1 MADFDARAPV
11 LVGVGEA
18 SGKLLG
24 AKQLTPVGLAGAA
37 IRCALD
43 DSGQAEPLGAAV
55 DCIAAIRLFEDSHMA
70 QGTGSPDNVPEAYG
84 AAAGIS
90 AERLIYCD
98 LGGQSPQAILSEL
111 AGDLHRGE
119 IRAVLIVGAEAIRTA
134 KRAGKAGVKLDWSKR
149 SDTPVDDRLAKFP
162 ILAKT
167 EWHNGIVSMP
177 LAYGLIEKARAIRLG
192 LGVGAYSREMASLW
206 SSFAA
211 KSLTREHAQY
221 PKGWSADDLLADN
234 DGNYQLTSMYRRWM
248 VAQDGVDMAAAVIMT
263 TAGMAHELGISDDR
277 MVWLAGA
284 ADAYEPPLC
293 ERPNISGSD
302 ALQYAMTAALDQA
315 GVAPSELG
323 PVDIYSCFPC
333 AVFAAIDALGDPS
346 RAPGDYTLTGGL
358 SFFGGPGNNYSLHA
372 LAAMVQALRA
382 DGGKP
387 AMITANG
394 GTMSKQS
401 VGIYTAQQP
410 AEAWSGEAAKGYRS
424 RPLQLNE
431 TPDGNAHIL
440 SYTQA
445 LAKGESGPVSLLLE
459 MENGA
464 RAMAMLGGNSGGEL
478 AGRNVIVSAGERQH
492 TATLA

>member
-1 MADFDARAPV
+1 M
-11 LVGVGEA
+11 
-18 SGKLLG
+18 
-24 AKQLTPVGLAGAA
+24 
-37 IRCALD
+37 
-43 DSGQAEPLGAAV
+43 
-55 DCIAAIRLFEDSHMA
+55 
-70 QGTGSPDNVPEAYG
+70 
-84 AAAGIS
+84 
-90 AERLIYCD
+90 
-98 LGGQSPQAILSEL
+98 SEL
-111 AGDLHRGE
+111 AGDLQRGD
-119 IRAVLIVGAEAIRTA
+119 IRAALVVGAEAIGTA
-134 KRAGKAGVKLDWSKR
+134 KRARKAGVKPDWSKR
-149 SDTPVDDRLAKFP
+149 SDTPLDDRLAKFP

-192 LGVGAYSREMASLW
+192 LGAEAYSHEMAALW

-221 PKGWSADDLLADN
+221 PKDWSADDLLTDIE
-234 DGNYQLTSMYRRWM
+234 GNYQLTSNYRRWM
-248 VAQDGVDMAAAVIMT
+248 VAQDGVDMAAAVIIT
-263 TAGMAHELGISDDR
+263 TAGAARELGISDER

-302 ALQYAMTAALDQA
+302 ALQYAIVAALDQA
-315 GVAPSELG
+315 GVAPGELG

-382 DGGKP
+382 DGSKP
-387 AMITANG
+387 ALITANG

-401 VGIYTAQQP
+401 VGIYTGQQP
-410 AEAWSGEAAKGYRS
+410 AEAWSGEAAKGYQS
-424 RPLQLNE
+424 QPLELNE
-431 TPDGNAHIL
+431 APDGKARIL

-445 LAKGESGPVSLLLE
+445 LAKGEPGPISLLLE

-464 RAMAMLGGNSGGEL
+464 RAMAVLADNPGDEL
-478 AGRNVIVSAGERQH
+478 ADRNVIVSAGERQH
-492 TATLA
+492 AAILA